1 MGCKDTDFLETA
13 KLFSDFFDIFPTF
26 AAAKQERRMAEVENK
41 TESGTRRSET
51 PLWQLFLVF
60 SKIGAF
66 TIGGGYAMISLIQN
80 EIVRRKWLGE
90 EDFSELITLAQTAPG
105 LLAVNISI
113 FTGFRLRGVRGSIV
127 ATLASI
133 LPSFLIILAIA
144 MAFSGFQDNPVVI
157 RIFKGIR
164 PAVVALIL
172 VPMINMAKKSDDRW
186 WKWVLSAAALALVGF
201 LGVSPIYI
209 LLCVIVIF
217 LGISIYRD
225 RKLKEL
231 SGKSK

>member
-1 MGCKDTDFLETA
+1 MEKGQNQDNQET
-13 KLFSDFFDIFPTF
+13 S
-26 AAAKQERRMAEVENK
+26 
-41 TESGTRRSET
+41 
-51 PLWQLFLVF
+51 LWQLFGVF
-60 SKIGAF
+60 AKIGAF

-80 EIVRRKWLGE
+80 EIVRRKWLSDD
-90 EDFSELITLAQTAPG
+90 DFSELITLAQTAPG

-113 FTGFRLRGVRGSIV
+113 FTGFRLRGVKGSIV

-144 MAFSGFQDNPVVI
+144 MAFSGFQDNPTVI

-164 PAVVALIL
+164 PVVVALIL
-172 VPMINMAKKSDDRW
+172 VPMINMARKSDDTW
-186 WKWVLSAAALALVGF
+186 WKWTLSAVVLALVGF

-217 LGISIYRD
+217 FGISVYREK
-225 RKLKEL
+225 RMN
-231 SGKSK
+231 KS

>member
-1 MGCKDTDFLETA
+1 M
-13 KLFSDFFDIFPTF
+13 
-26 AAAKQERRMAEVENK
+26 ENGQNK
-41 TESGTRRSET
+41 VHKSAS
-51 PLWQLFLVF
+51 LWQLFWVF
-60 SKIGAF
+60 AKIGAF

-80 EIVRRKWLGE
+80 EIVRRNWLSE

-113 FTGFRLRGVRGSIV
+113 FTGFRLRGVKGSMV

-144 MAFSGFQDNPVVI
+144 MAFSGFQDNPIVI

-164 PAVVALIL
+164 PVVVALIL
-172 VPMINMAKKSDDRW
+172 VPMINMVRKSDDTW
-186 WKWVLSAAALALVGF
+186 WKWVLSAVVLALVGF

-217 LGISIYRD
+217 LGISVYHEKRM
-225 RKLKEL
+225 
-231 SGKSK
+231 KSENTK

>member
-1 MGCKDTDFLETA
+1 MEKGQNQDN
-13 KLFSDFFDIFPTF
+13 
-26 AAAKQERRMAEVENK
+26 QK
-41 TESGTRRSET
+41 TS
-51 PLWQLFLVF
+51 LWQIFGVF
-60 SKIGAF
+60 AKIGAF

-80 EIVRRKWLGE
+80 EIVRRGWLSE
-90 EDFSELITLAQTAPG
+90 DDFSELITLAQTAPG

-164 PAVVALIL
+164 PVVVALIL
-172 VPMINMAKKSDDRW
+172 VPMINMARKSDDTW
-186 WKWVLSAAALALVGF
+186 WKWCLSAVVLALVGF

-217 LGISIYRD
+217 LGISVYREK
-225 RKLKEL
+225 RM
-231 SGKSK
+231 KSEDTK